1 MHIVDYTKLFKTP
14 DELADFLMLEME
26 EQNRILAEF
35 AQTGRVGGAEMWCRR
50 PENAQNGVTER

>member
-1 MHIVDYTKLFKTP
+1 MCQFFKAP
-14 DELADFLMLEME
+14 DELVDFLMLEME

-50 PENAQNGVTER
+50 PENAQIGATER